1 MIHMRELSPEEIDSI
16 LEETGYGFLGLAR
29 DDRPYVIPMSFG
41 YDGDDCFFQ
50 MNSQGRKF
58 DYIENGAPA
67 VLNALHVDRETG
79 VSKSVLVEGC
89 LREIPETQTETVYQT
104 LASNASFGTDLS
116 AWGVPLQDSDLSL
129 YTLRSDEIS
138 GLGFGEKQ
146 AAAFE
151 E

>member
-1 MIHMRELSPEEIDSI
+1 MRELPRTEADSI

-41 YDGDDCFFQ
+41 YDGDDCYFQ

-58 DYIENGAPA
+58 DYIDNGAPA
-67 VLNALHVDRETG
+67 ILNALQVDHETG
-79 VSKSVLVEGC
+79 VSKSVQVEGR

-104 LASNASFGTDLS
+104 LASNASFGTDPS
-116 AWGVPLQDSDLSL
+116 AWGVPLQESDLSL
-129 YTLRSDEIS
+129 YMLRPDEIS